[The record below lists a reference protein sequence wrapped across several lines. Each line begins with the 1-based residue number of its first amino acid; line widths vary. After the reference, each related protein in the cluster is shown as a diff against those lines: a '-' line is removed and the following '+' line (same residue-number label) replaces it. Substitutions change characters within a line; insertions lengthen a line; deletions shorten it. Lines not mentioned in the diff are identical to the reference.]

1 MGSRWSRE
9 DWLREGLS
17 VLVSGEGEKE
27 LRIDR
32 MCKRLGVTKG
42 SFYHHF
48 SNRSAFLE
56 AIVGFWEELYTSQY
70 IALSE
75 EGGTAEEKLQRLLDL
90 VVETFGPEELKLR
103 SWGVEEPLVGEAL
116 RRVDERRLRYL
127 AGLGR
132 ELLGSEQEGQRLAH
146 LLYTTLL
153 GTECLFPL
161 VNQNDLREM
170 FVFVVDTAKARVSE
184 FHPIKE
190 GEKR

>member
-1 MGSRWSRE
+1 
-9 DWLREGLS
+9 
-17 VLVSGEGEKE
+17 VSGEGEKE

-48 SNRSAFLE
+48 SNRLAFLE

-116 RRVDERRLRYL
+116 RRVDERRLHYL
-127 AGLGR
+127 AGLGG
-132 ELLGSEQEGQRLAH
+132 ELLGSEREGQRLAR

-153 GTECLFPL
+153 GTECLFSL
-161 VNQNDLREM
+161 FNQVDLREM
-170 FVFVVDTAKARVSE
+170 FAFVVDTAKARVSE
-184 FHPIKE
+184 LHPAKE